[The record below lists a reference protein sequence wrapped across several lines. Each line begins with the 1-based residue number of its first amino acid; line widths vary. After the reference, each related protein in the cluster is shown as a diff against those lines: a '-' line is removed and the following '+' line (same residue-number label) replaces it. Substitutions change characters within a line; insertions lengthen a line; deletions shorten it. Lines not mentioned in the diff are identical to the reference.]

1 MFAVLLSHWMKER
14 RNPFMVL
21 LFIGISIIATLMFG
35 GSIGTKMNI
44 DVISEADLTQQEQDD
59 WLALLNESE
68 IFAFRI
74 QEEDAARGKVREGRA
89 DMALPLMPADYR
101 IIAAIESPN
110 IQLAEQHIRTV
121 FQQELRL
128 RYAAESDSQE
138 GPLRED
144 VNTYMQQPPLQ
155 VQSLSM
161 TGEPLVQYNMSL
173 HLLFGFSLFLVM
185 LTVGFKVNTITKEKT
200 SGIWNRVILSP
211 VRKTEMYLGHLLYSS
226 IIGVLQVVIV
236 LLIFRIVFGFNLGER
251 YDLLFIVIVIYT
263 LSVVALSMLFVGIL
277 RTPEQFG
284 MIFPSIV
291 PLMPLI
297 SGVYMPPGTIKSPI
311 LLGAAQCIPLT
322 HALEALN
329 GIAMY
334 DAGWSDIL
342 YPLSKMLLI
351 GVLCMGIG
359 INLMERRSA

>member
-14 RNPFMVL
+14 RNPSMVL
-21 LFIGISIIATLMFG
+21 LFIGISIMVTLMFG
-35 GSIGTKMNI
+35 GSIGTKMKI
-44 DVISEADLTQQEQDD
+44 DVISEAGLSQQEQSE
-59 WLALLNESE
+59 WLSLLNESE
-68 IFAFRI
+68 IFAFQI
-74 QEEDAARGKVREGRA
+74 QEETSARAKVREGRA
-89 DMALPLMPADYR
+89 DMALLLMPEDYR
-101 IIAAIESPN
+101 IIAAIQSPN
-110 IQLAEQHIRTV
+110 IQLAEQHIQTV

-128 RYAAESDSQE
+128 RYAAESESPE

-144 VNTYMQQPPLQ
+144 VKTYLQQPPLR
-155 VQSLSM
+155 VQTSSM
-161 TGEPLVQYNMSL
+161 TGEALVQYDMSIQ
-173 HLLFGFSLFLVM
+173 LLFGFSLFLAM
-185 LTVGFKVNTITKEKT
+185 LTIGFKVNTITKEKT
-200 SGIWNRVILSP
+200 SGIWDRMILSP

-226 IIGVLQVVIV
+226 IIGVVQIVIV
-236 LLIFRIVFGFNLGER
+236 LLIFHFVFGFNLGER

-263 LSVVALSMLFVGIL
+263 LSIVALSMLFVGIL

-297 SGVYMPPGTIKSPI
+297 SGVYMPPGMITSKV
-311 LLGAAQCIPLT
+311 LLGVAQCIPLT
-322 HALEALN
+322 HAMEALN

-342 YPLSKMLLI
+342 YPMTKMILI

-359 INLMERRSA
+359 INLMERRNA